1 MITGLENIL
10 TEFEKKV
17 VVKQMQDLHLVS
29 WLVNASTLDSEFSVT
44 TSVIVVSQMDV
55 SGDETINAAY
65 ETVEARS
72 GYLDVLVNND
82 SQPLE
87 MRMFKSEYTMRKAW
101 NQMYDVHVTGT
112 QILTNTFV
120 PLLLQ
125 FRIQDAWLL
134 SLTSG
139 LAQLETMRRSTSRA
153 PRRQPVAQA
162 KCRKLRMRVGRARR
176 RST

>member
-17 VVKQMQDLHLVS
+17 VVKQMQELHLVS

-65 ETVEARS
+65 ETVEARP

-101 NQMYDVHVTGT
+101 NQMYVTGT
-112 QILTNTFV
+112 QILTHTFV

-125 FRIQDAWLL
+125 SRIQDAWLL